1 MTRIIENQLVIQIYI
16 ENLSRIFWQKIN
28 NEITLGLISIFEK
41 IRYRIRIGL
50 MIVST
55 SQKDYLATR

>member
-28 NEITLGLISIFEK
+28 NEITLGLIYSK
-41 IRYRIRIGL
+41 KL
-50 MIVST
+50 DIVS
-55 SQKDYLATR
+55 A